1 MNFICNEMSA
11 LFSLQTSAPTI
22 KSSKFWNMDVFLR
35 FQKRNILNNS
45 LLKGIHSKILKNRLL
60 WVHK

>member
-1 MNFICNEMSA
+1 MSA

-22 KSSKFWNMDVFLR
+22 KSSKFWNMDVFVR